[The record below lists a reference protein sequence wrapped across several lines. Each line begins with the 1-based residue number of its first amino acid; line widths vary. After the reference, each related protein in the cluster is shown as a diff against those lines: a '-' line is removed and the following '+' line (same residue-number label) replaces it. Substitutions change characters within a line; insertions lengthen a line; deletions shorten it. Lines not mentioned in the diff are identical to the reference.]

1 MGCAPLG
8 RCDVAAWHNII
19 NQSAPLV
26 PCNKSAPRGAPNC
39 PYCCNFSTPVATGAY
54 NEPIG
59 GPWPPNPKSNGT
71 RFGDNALNDGQFFW
85 DFRNAAAR
93 EYWAREVYL
102 AGGTYA
108 LSFHPEHLEAKVVR
122 CHGGLLAE
130 ANRCIFIFILAVEEL
145 VD

>member
-1 MGCAPLG
+1 MTRANTEAGWFLRFKQQAACDAAPA
-8 RCDVAAWHNII
+8 CDVAAWHNII

-93 EYWAREVYL
+93 EYWAREVCL
-102 AGGTYA
+102 AGA
-108 LSFHPEHLEAKVVR
+108 LPGPAMEAP
-122 CHGGLLAE
+122 
-130 ANRCIFIFILAVEEL
+130 
-145 VD
+145 